1 MLVKL
6 ADLKPNPLRDY
17 NVDPMD
23 DAVVEKLKASIQ
35 EDGFWGGVVCRKV
48 ANGDIQIAAGHHRIA
63 AAIAAGIETADL
75 FVRNG
80 DMDDAKMIRVYAR
93 ENATQRGAVGTAQTG
108 SVASAL
114 RYLAKAI
121 LTDRYP
127 EFRTP
132 QQAAQAKANVP
143 GEKGIGEPLITE
155 FLAGVPGICKRTVE
169 QALANLKTSGNYA
182 RIVSEVSAE
191 IEAENRAAV
200 EASEAAERERVAA
213 EKAREKA
220 AAEARAAAEAEAAAK
235 AARDAEKQRKAEER
249 KRKAEAEAAEAEAKK
264 KAAETE
270 AKKHEPAVKA
280 VALSKMAAEK
290 ANAKERTFD
299 FEGVSKHLKNA
310 HQIDAFRNLVI
321 DPGRRDYITPDRQ
334 ADLAKHL
341 VELAQ
346 KRDVEL
352 TGAFIRD
359 NAVTLLLDTKQY
371 ERQLRRDEQEKLL
384 ANDLGKRA
392 KQYQHDFAGHIRSS
406 LALAAKLID
415 LRKEF
420 DANGIPFPITDEFRR
435 TLDETS
441 GRFAEVKKWL

>member
-93 ENATQRGAVGTAQTG
+93 ENATQRGAAGTAQTG

-114 RYLAKAI
+114 RFLAKAT
-121 LTDRYP
+121 LAGDGSHEFVRTLPP
-127 EFRTP
+127 EVRG
-132 QQAAQAKANVP
+132 NLSSD
-143 GEKGIGEPLITE
+143 KGVGEPVITR
-155 FLAGVPGICKRTVE
+155 FLEGVPGICRQTVQ

-182 RIVSEVSAE
+182 RIIAEVSAE

-200 EASEAAERERVAA
+200 EAAAAAERERVAA
-213 EKAREKA
+213 EAARVK
-220 AAEARAAAEAEAAAK
+220 AEADAKAAAEAEAEAK
-235 AARDAEKQRKAEER
+235 AAKDAERQRRAEER
-249 KRKAEAEAAEAEAKK
+249 KREAEAAKAEAAAKKAAAEAEAKK
-264 KAAETE
+264 HA
-270 AKKHEPAVKA
+270 PAVQA
-280 VALSKMAAEK
+280 VELSQAAAEK
-290 ANAKERTFD
+290 AAGKERIFD
-299 FEGVSKHLKNA
+299 FEGVAKHFKNA
-310 HQIDAFRNLVI
+310 HQIDAFRNVVT
-321 DPGRRDYITPDRQ
+321 GKGCRDYITPDRQ

-341 VELAQ
+341 IDLAE
-346 KRDVEL
+346 KRGVEL
-352 TGAFIRD
+352 TGAFIRE
-359 NAVTLLLDTKQY
+359 NAVTMLLDTKRH
-371 ERQLRRDEQEKLL
+371 ERQLSRDERDRLL
-384 ANDLGKRA
+384 ANDLDKRA
-392 KQYQHDFAGHIRSS
+392 KDHQHSFAGHIRSS
-406 LALAAKLID
+406 LAIAAKLID
-415 LRKEF
+415 LRKDF

-441 GRFAEVKKWL
+441 RRFAEVKKWL